1 MDTIETIGEIM
12 IGILSYAV
20 IFGIPAAS
28 LIWLIVSVI
37 RYLKV
42 PKSDKE
48 LRKKRQLH
56 LIISAIVFAVL
67 LFAILAIFILFAM
80 AMSHM

>member
-1 MDTIETIGEIM
+1 MNATETIDEIM
-12 IGILSYAV
+12 IGILVYAV

-42 PKSDKE
+42 P
-48 LRKKRQLH
+48 
-56 LIISAIVFAVL
+56 
-67 LFAILAIFILFAM
+67 
-80 AMSHM
+80 